1 MVSQETQE
9 SQAKDSQAN
18 GRALESK
25 GNPSHQQNGKQEAL
39 TERELEERLVKT
51 IEPPDGGWGWMIVF
65 CSFGLHVILDGITY
79 SFGVIFVALLE
90 DFQGGKG
97 DTAWILSIF
106 VGVTLGTGEFR
117 IFIPFNE

>member
-51 IEPPDGGWGWMIVF
+51 IEPPDGGRPLETPVLYIA
-65 CSFGLHVILDGITY
+65 Y
-79 SFGVIFVALLE
+79 SC
-90 DFQGGKG
+90 
-97 DTAWILSIF
+97 
-106 VGVTLGTGEFR
+106 R
-117 IFIPFNE
+117 I